1 MLSILI
7 DGYKRII
14 LEIIEDQHI
23 RQRQRTT
30 TRCMDQDPRM
40 SSFLT
45 SRLRLV
51 NAYILITSIVPPSC
65 RITSCK
71 FITVVNL
78 PCSRYSCFHITRQRF
93 RFYAGRTQIGL
104 SLAIRISKTIS
115 HILGT
120 RRTRRCQNLF
130 TDILCQCT
138 ATVCMNHC
146 IDELTP
152 ILILIEVVCR
162 SQTYMVPNVVLRRSN
177 GTSKATHFDLRELE
191 FQLKI
196 CRSDIFR
203 SREFG
208 HRNIGSTMSV
218 FVETENKDFVSALRL
233 DTPLLIGPH
242 LGRHFAFL
250 HPFVGLPVGRGA
262 ITQARTGII
271 HIQTLEQTLDTNAF
285 TVFLGTA
292 AGIHT
297 DEISRLQIRGRNL
310 DLAIL
315 SCHIQL
321 LDRERAIIGYRN
333 LSGRNREIF
342 LGIFAVDI
350 VVVIHAEAPEI
361 VVVTAPYTVF

>member
-1 MLSILI
+1 MVCTLALDLHERSLAETNRSRKIHLRYGRYSRYLAALIIETIGRSSIDITLVVRIVQQDFFIHQLTPSTGCILTCIVEAPRTYSRRSTTTVLSILI

-218 FVETENKDFVSALRL
+218 FVNSSLNF
-233 DTPLLIGPH
+233 PGPK
-242 LGRHFAFL
+242 R
-250 HPFVGLPVGRGA
+250 PW
-262 ITQARTGII
+262 Q
-271 HIQTLEQTLDTNAF
+271 
-285 TVFLGTA
+285 
-292 AGIHT
+292 
-297 DEISRLQIRGRNL
+297 
-310 DLAIL
+310 
-315 SCHIQL
+315 
-321 LDRERAIIGYRN
+321 
-333 LSGRNREIF
+333 
-342 LGIFAVDI
+342 
-350 VVVIHAEAPEI
+350 
-361 VVVTAPYTVF
+361 